1 MAGQSL
7 FDCLSRAGLFF
18 YPPHCTE
25 PPTPRSAPPQPA
37 MTCKAVASVITG
49 PVMRSQE
56 GRSQESHDQRIGAA
70 GLCSAVLGVM
80 ILYTEEQAKRVS
92 VVGWVKNTPYG
103 TVTGQVQGS
112 KENVDIM
119 KNWLSN
125 VGSPMSRID
134 KTIFSNERQIQDLG
148 YSNFQTKY

>member
-1 MAGQSL
+1 MICTMTST
-7 FDCLSRAGLFF
+7 GLWSVDYEVYGDVQGVFF
-18 YPPHCTE
+18 
-25 PPTPRSAPPQPA
+25 R
-37 MTCKAVASVITG
+37 K
-49 PVMRSQE
+49 
-56 GRSQESHDQRIGAA
+56 
-70 GLCSAVLGVM
+70 
-80 ILYTEEQAKRVS
+80 YTEDQAKRVS

-112 KENVDIM
+112 KEKVDLM

-134 KTIFSNERQIQDLG
+134 KTVFSNERQIQDLG

>member
-1 MAGQSL
+1 MICTMTST
-7 FDCLSRAGLFF
+7 GLWSVDYEVYGDVQGVFF
-18 YPPHCTE
+18 
-25 PPTPRSAPPQPA
+25 R
-37 MTCKAVASVITG
+37 K
-49 PVMRSQE
+49 
-56 GRSQESHDQRIGAA
+56 
-70 GLCSAVLGVM
+70 
-80 ILYTEEQAKRVS
+80 YTEDQAKRVS

-112 KENVDIM
+112 KEKVDIM

-134 KTIFSNERQIQDLG
+134 KTVFANETQIQDLG